1 MSGTIHQGARPR
13 TPRSAAGSIRQRPNG
28 LWEGRYRATDAEG
41 HSRLVSI
48 YGATRQEASRQLVA
62 AMADR
67 DRGVVARD
75 SRETV
80 ESYLAAWLQGAKLSL
95 RPRTWGRY
103 EALLRLYIVPELG
116 HRRLGELRPQ
126 MLRAHYQRLVDGA
139 APTDRAGHASTVH
152 HAHRAFRKA
161 LADALR
167 ENRIASNPAAALG
180 WKRPSPPEM
189 KTLRAEEVRRLL
201 AHASEWDRSLFLVA
215 VTTGMRQGELLAL
228 QRGDV
233 DLESR
238 TARVVRTLHEVH
250 AGGIPVFGEPK
261 TAHSRR
267 RIELS
272 DYQVQALREQLGA
285 VAEARAQAG
294 QLWRDHDLVF
304 PTRLGGP
311 RRGDKVSA
319 ALHAALT
326 RAGLP
331 QIRFHDL
338 RHTAA
343 TLLLGR
349 RDVNPKVVSDMLG
362 HADVGI
368 TLNLYSHSSP
378 AMHRQA
384 AEAMAELLSTEHR

>member
-1 MSGTIHQGARPR
+1 MSGAVDPGARLR
-13 TPRSAAGSIRQRPNG
+13 APRSPDGTVRLRPDG
-28 LWEGRYRATDAEG
+28 RWEARYRVVDADG
-41 HSRLVSI
+41 RQHRFSV
-48 YGATRQEASRQLVA
+48 YGRTRQEVSRRLVA
-62 AMADR
+62 AMAAR

-80 ESYLAAWLQGAKLSL
+80 ESYLAAWLEGAKLSL

-103 EALLRLYIVPELG
+103 EALLRLYILPGLG
-116 HRRLGELRPQ
+116 RRRLGDLRPQ
-126 MLRAHYQRLVDGA
+126 MLRAHYQHLVDGA
-139 APTDRAGHASTVH
+139 APADRAGHASTVH

-161 LADALR
+161 LGDALK

-189 KTLRAEEVRRLL
+189 KTLTAEETRRVL
-201 AHASEWDRSLFLVA
+201 AHATEWDRCLFLLA

-228 QRGDV
+228 QWGDL

-238 TARVVRTLHEVH
+238 TARVVRTLHAVR
-250 AGGIPVFGEPK
+250 AGGSPVFGEPK

-272 DYQVQALREQLGA
+272 DYQVEALRAQRA
-285 VAEARAQAG
+285 VAAEARAQVGA
-294 QLWRDHDLVF
+294 LWRDHDLVF
-304 PTRLGGP
+304 PTRVGGP
-311 RRGDKVSA
+311 RRGDKASQ

-384 AEAMAELLSTEHR
+384 AEAMADLLNP